1 MIVKMKAIKAKPV
14 KEGPIMEA
22 MAQGMRDGGEILKAA
37 AERVTSTWSDP
48 PKFEVKVALGNT
60 PKKGIQCTVE
70 TDDLRWLW
78 TDKGT
83 KPHIIRAR
91 NAPRLAFPSVFT
103 PKSKPNSLKASAG
116 SSGGPTVYAMEV
128 HHPGTEPRNFTKT
141 IHQRYHSDFKKAVAD
156 AIARWRRKG

>member
-1 MIVKMKAIKAKPV
+1 MVVKMKAIKAKPV
-14 KEGPIMEA
+14 SPGPIQEA

-37 AERVTSTWSDP
+37 AERVTSTWSNP
-48 PKFEVKVALGNT
+48 PKFTVNVALG
-60 PKKGIQCTVE
+60 KSAAKGIQATVT
-70 TDDLRWLW
+70 TDDPRWLW

-128 HHPGTEPRNFTKT
+128 HHPGTEARNFSRT
-141 IHQRYHSDFKKAVAD
+141 IHARYHSDFKKAVQN
-156 AIARWRRKG
+156 AIAKWRRK